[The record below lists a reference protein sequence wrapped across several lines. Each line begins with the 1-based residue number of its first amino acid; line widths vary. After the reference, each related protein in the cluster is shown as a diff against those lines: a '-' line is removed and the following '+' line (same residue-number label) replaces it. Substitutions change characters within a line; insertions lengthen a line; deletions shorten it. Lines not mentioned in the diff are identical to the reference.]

1 MKPLEVDLPFQ
12 KIICSFNYL
21 RYNFKYDLG
30 IVANTYNPSTW
41 EAEEGGTQVS
51 D

>member
-1 MKPLEVDLPFQ
+1 MKPLEADLPVQ

-30 IVANTYNPSTW
+30 IVTHTCNPSTW
-41 EAEEGGTQVS
+41 EAEAGGVQVS